1 MKKIIKLT
9 ESDLEK
15 IINKVLNESTL
26 INEAPSDAE
35 DLGGSLD
42 NVNTEISSFNDSAS
56 VDQRQN
62 MMLIQQKLRELGY
75 NLGTF
80 GPNKDGVDGR
90 YGKRTLAAIKDFQRK
105 NGVKQTGWVGSVTA
119 PLLGVDAMKGVR
131 FVGVQGGNKSKI
143 VKQPIKTKKVIDPIT
158 KKVKTIKKVEPV
170 VKKEK
175 EKEKISGG
183 STKCVGLPKNLCS
196 QISSKSPVVLG
207 SGDEAQCAAYVTKC
221 LSQYDKDFRA
231 GNAWK
236 SASWLAGGGGSE
248 RFNLFKTGVDWN
260 KIWQGLKSNKITKSD
275 CMNAFYGKQSSDV
288 ATIKPKSRAI
298 LNLSVENAPDSSA
311 ANWRSLK
318 PGDVVGLWHEGTTN
332 KGRAFCERLVDDLNL
347 DDKGN
352 FKQLPFTF
360 NTHVGFVTA
369 IKDGIPII
377 AHNVGNSM
385 HTSGSYS
392 AVPVTKMLSKGS
404 PDRVVWAYSDPQVE
418 SAVQKNLNSEPS
430 NKLSPWSSNSVGLKL
445 R

>member
-15 IINKVLNESTL
+15 IINKVLKESTI
-26 INEAPSDAE
+26 INEAPSDA
-35 DLGGSLD
+35 DDFGGSD
-42 NVNTEISSFNDSAS
+42 DDVNIEISNFNQNAP
-56 VDQRQN
+56 VDQKRN
-62 MMLIQQKLRELGY
+62 MRLIQRKLKDLGY
-75 NLGTF
+75 NLGNF

-90 YGKRTLAAIKDFQRK
+90 YGRLTLAAIKDFQRK
-105 NGVKQTGWVGSVTA
+105 NGIKGTGWVGTVTA
-119 PLLGVDAMKGVR
+119 PLLSVEPMKGVS
-131 FVGVQGGNKSKI
+131 FVGQQGGNKNKI

-158 KKVKTIKKVEPV
+158 KKVKIVKKVEPV

-175 EKEKISGG
+175 EKISGD
-183 STKCVGLPKNLCS
+183 STKCIGLPKNMCS
-196 QISSKSPVVLG
+196 KISSKSTVVLG

-221 LSQYDKDFRA
+221 LSQYDKDFKTYD
-231 GNAWK
+231 AWK
-236 SASWLAGGGGSE
+236 SASRLAGGGGSE

-275 CMNAFYGKQSSDV
+275 CMSAFYGKPSSDV
-288 ATIKPKSRAI
+288 GTIKPKSIAI
-298 LNLSVENAPDSSA
+298 LDLSVKNVPDSSA

-318 PGDVVGLWHEGTTN
+318 PGDVVGLWHDGTHN

-404 PDRVVWAYSDPQVE
+404 ADRVVWAYSDPQVE
-418 SAVQKNLNSEPS
+418 SAVQKNLNSQPS
-430 NKLSPWSSNSVGLKL
+430 NNISPWSTNSVGLKL